1 MTYLLQ
7 LQTSDFGLQ
16 LRTEVIADDLS
27 QLQMLSRK
35 MIKSNP
41 EVKGMAYRI
50 FSVVKNGLGKFD
62 SKIVKDGVIAA

>member
-16 LRTEVIADDLS
+16 LRTEITADDLS
-27 QLQMLSRK
+27 QLQMLSRQ
-35 MIKSNP
+35 MVSSNP

-50 FSVVKNGLGKFD
+50 FSVVKNSLGKFD
-62 SKIVKDGVIAA
+62 SKMVKNGVIAA